1 MKKFM
6 NFIIFILFTISLTG
20 CSVSISER
28 GIKTVTANSTA
39 TFSWS
44 FVIALSVP
52 ILIVIM
58 YLLSMLRKPKLI
70 TVKVEK
76 KRKIKRDGIATMSST
91 APYGSY
97 TYHSYTIDVILES
110 GKLKTF
116 SCTEL
121 VHEEL
126 QTGKIYTLKVKG
138 SSILQIK
145 NRKRL

>member
-6 NFIIFILFTISLTG
+6 NFIILILFTISLTG
-20 CSVSISER
+20 CSVSITR
-28 GIKTVTANSTA
+28 NGIETNYAIYE
-39 TFSWS
+39 WS